1 MAWKKQPQSLN
12 DAQPEDE
19 FLSPKTVIDTNS
31 RPLDDLKRG
40 LGKII
45 KGQDQKLRWLLAAL
59 ISGRHVLLE
68 DRPGTGKTTLAKALA
83 TGLNA
88 KFKRIQFTPDL
99 LPSDIL
105 GVSIYDPQ
113 QREFRFHPG
122 PVFTQIFLA
131 DEINRSSPRT
141 QSALLEAM
149 AERQVTVEGNSQ
161 PLDPL
166 FFVIATQNPLHFQ
179 GTYPL
184 PEAQLDRFGLK
195 FSLGYLNCD
204 DEVALLLGEGGLKNN
219 SPTYMNTQTLVQLR
233 QEAEE
238 MKIHPELCKYIVELV
253 QKTRSHG
260 SLVLGASP
268 RASLD
273 LMQLSKALALIEGKS
288 CVWPDHIQELF
299 SPCCA
304 HRLVVDSALLHSGQT
319 ETDILNELLLTHPLP
334 R

>member
-1 MAWKKQPQSLN
+1 MS
-12 DAQPEDE
+12 
-19 FLSPKTVIDTNS
+19 LSPLLTSSDPLSNNAVNLRPLQILADGLKTV
-31 RPLDDLKRG
+31 
-40 LGKII
+40 I

-83 TGLNA
+83 AGLSA
-88 KFKRIQFTPDL
+88 KFTRVQFTPDL

-113 QREFRFHPG
+113 QREFRFHAG
-122 PVFTQIFLA
+122 PIFTQIFLA

-149 AERQVTVEGNSQ
+149 AERQVTVEGKLQ
-161 PLDPL
+161 ALDPL
-166 FFVIATQNPLHFQ
+166 FFVMATQNPLNFQ

-195 FSLGYLNCD
+195 FSLGYLSCE
-204 DEVALLLGEGGLKNN
+204 DEVALLRGEGGHAHKMPCLLD
-219 SPTYMNTQTLVQLR
+219 TTTLEQLR
-233 QEAEE
+233 LEADA
-238 MKIHPELCKYIVELV
+238 MSIHPDLCRYIVELV
-253 QKTRSHG
+253 QKTRQHG

-273 LMQLSKALALIEGKS
+273 LMQLSKALALVDGKN

-299 SPCCA
+299 LPALA

-319 ETDILNELLLTHPLP
+319 EADVLQELLLGHALP
-334 R
+334 K

>member
-1 MAWKKQPQSLN
+1 MNL
-12 DAQPEDE
+12 
-19 FLSPKTVIDTNS
+19 
-31 RPLDDLKRG
+31 RPLQVLAEGLK
-40 LGKII
+40 KVI

-83 TGLNA
+83 AGLSA
-88 KFKRIQFTPDL
+88 KFTRVQFTPDL

-113 QREFRFHPG
+113 QREFRFHAG
-122 PVFTQIFLA
+122 PIFTQIFLA

-149 AERQVTVEGNSQ
+149 AERQVTVEGKLQ
-161 PLDPL
+161 ALDPL
-166 FFVIATQNPLHFQ
+166 FFVIATQNPLNFQ

-195 FSLGYLNCD
+195 FSLGYLSCE
-204 DEVALLLGEGGLKNN
+204 DEVALLRGEGGHAQKMPCLLE
-219 SPTYMNTQTLVQLR
+219 STTLEQLR
-233 QEAEE
+233 LEAEA
-238 MKIHPELCKYIVELV
+238 MTIHPELCRYIVELV
-253 QKTRSHG
+253 QKTRQHG

-273 LMQLSKALALIEGKS
+273 LMQLSKALALVEGKN

-299 SPCCA
+299 IPALA
-304 HRLVVDSALLHSGQT
+304 HRLVVDSALLHAGQT
-319 ETDILNELLLTHPLP
+319 EADVLQEILLGHALP
-334 R
+334 K